1 MTEFVRFTCPPHVTC
16 STPRRVLRQLFGE
29 IMRIAAKMGLLALL
43 VALCAAPLLAGES
56 ATGVKW
62 ETDYKK
68 GLEAAVKAN
77 KPMFIEFTAEW

>member
-1 MTEFVRFTCPPHVTC
+1 
-16 STPRRVLRQLFGE
+16 
-29 IMRIAAKMGLLALL
+29 MRMSANLGVMALL
-43 VALCAAPLLAGES
+43 VVFCAAPLFAGES
-56 ATGVKW
+56 GEGVKW